1 MLLGCSLIP
10 DRGRSVRFSGDRL
23 ELAVSSSEVGEKIAV
38 EISFLPR
45 NLISMP
51 TLRPIDRALVPV
63 NSKAAFQV
71 SAPNYD
77 EFQSD
82 REVWDLLQ
90 ERPENVLKITMP
102 HCHVARAEEMIDDG
116 CPEALA
122 HATSEMRKFEK
133 SPLMREARNVLW
145 VYSIT
150 SPKRPAEPQLGVGG
164 FGLTSEIRTEKTPNG
179 SVIRNEG
186 IRPEKAEGR
195 AQLLKATNADFG
207 TVNLAVNDAQGKL
220 LSTLTEIAAS
230 RECDFETHD
239 EDQNLHQ
246 SWLISDEPTKTR
258 LIELLADEPAAYVA
272 DGNHRS
278 AAAAALGLDHFL
290 TVFFP
295 TSRLGLEPY
304 NRLLPLNGLSA
315 AAFLQ
320 KLEPNFTVQKIETSA
335 PYRPEQVGTIGLYL
349 GGKWYQL
356 APRPGTFDPENA
368 AESIDSDIIQRH
380 LIDGIL
386 GMSDARDK
394 RINYVGG
401 NKDAAYLVQ
410 RVDAGDYDLA
420 LSVAPVTMKQFVDV
434 CEQNLFMPPKS
445 TWFDPKIR
453 SGLVIALLG
462 NGH

>member
-1 MLLGCSLIP
+1 MLRVFKWKMFCVG
-10 DRGRSVRFSGDRL
+10 GETESGDGGGV
-23 ELAVSSSEVGEKIAV
+23 AVLLRIGDDLRTFQRILTSLFPQ
-38 EISFLPR
+38 EIVP
-45 NLISMP
+45 MP
-51 TLRPIDRALVPV
+51 TLRPISRALVPV
-63 NSKAAFQV
+63 DSPAASQV

-102 HCHVARAEEMIDDG
+102 HCHVGKAEEIIEDG
-116 CPEALA
+116 SPAALA
-122 HATSEMRKFEK
+122 HATSEMRLFEK
-133 SPLMREARNVLW
+133 SPLMREVRDVLW
-145 VYSIT
+145 VYCIT
-150 SPKRPAEPQLGVGG
+150 SPKRPSEPQLGVGG
-164 FGLTSEIRTEKTPNG
+164 FGLTSEIRTEKTPQG
-179 SVIRNEG
+179 TVIRNEG

-195 AQLLKATNADFG
+195 AQLLKTTNADFG
-207 TVNLAVNDAQGKL
+207 TVNLAVNDANGRL
-220 LSTLTEIAAS
+220 LATLTEITQS
-230 RECDFETHD
+230 RGCDFETLD
-239 EDQNLHQ
+239 EDKNLHQ
-246 SWLISDEPTKTR
+246 SWLISDDATR
-258 LIELLADEPAAYVA
+258 SKLIGLIAEEPAAYVA

-304 NRLLPLNGLSA
+304 NRLLPLNGNSSEE
-315 AAFLQ
+315 FLK
-320 KLEPNFTVQKIETSA
+320 KLEPNFTITKIGQVA
-335 PYRPEQVGTIGLYL
+335 PYRPDSVGKIGLYL
-349 GGKWYQL
+349 EGAWYEL
-356 APRPGTFDPENA
+356 TPRSGTFNPDNA

-380 LIDGIL
+380 IIDGIL

-410 RVDAGDYDLA
+410 RVDQGDYALA

-462 NGH
+462 